1 LPLTRPAEMLYTA
14 ESINPRTYRLLLMVG
29 AIALFCTLCIV
40 LLRSGFL
47 QITVSAAALLLGV
60 WSMGLLGL
68 LLVGDNE
75 GLLRSRSLTFIKAV
89 WCNLGI
95 IITAL
100 LVPHPIR
107 LLLLV
112 APLFGVLF
120 TALHLDRS
128 QMLVVSAVT
137 WLSYLAGVGLLLYFG
152 VADIQTELL
161 IGLAFSC
168 MLAIMVV
175 MASEVTAL
183 KTAFERR
190 RDSLN
195 SAMEQ
200 LAELAMRDEL
210 TGLYNRRYIMD
221 VLERQ
226 KALADRGHLGFTVCY
241 CDLDHFKRIN
251 DQYGHQTGDQALREF
266 AEVARSVV
274 RSVDYVARLGGE
286 EFLLLL
292 SGADA
297 EKAHSVTRRLC
308 ERSRSLAVI
317 ADDPDF
323 RLTASVGIA
332 SYRPGERVED
342 VIQRADQA
350 LYVAKAAGRD
360 RIVIGE

>member
-1 LPLTRPAEMLYTA
+1 MLYNA
-14 ESINPRTYRLLLMVG
+14 ESMNHRNYRLLLVVAAVVG
-29 AIALFCTLCIV
+29 FCALCLA
-40 LLRSGFL
+40 LLQNGL
-47 QITVSAAALLLGV
+47 LHTTVSAASLLLGV
-60 WSMGLLGL
+60 WAVGLLGL
-68 LLVGDNE
+68 LLADESDGWLS
-75 GLLRSRSLTFIKAV
+75 GSALTFIRAL
-89 WCNLGI
+89 WCNVGI
-95 IITAL
+95 VTTAL

-120 TALHLDRS
+120 TALHLSRS
-128 QMLVVSAVT
+128 QMLSVAAVT
-137 WLSYLAGVGLLLYFG
+137 WFCYVAGVVLLHQYALLSLH
-152 VADIQTELL
+152 DELL
-161 IGLAFSC
+161 MGLAFSG
-168 MLAIMVV
+168 MLGIMVV

-183 KTAFERR
+183 RLAFERR

-195 SAMEQ
+195 DAMEQ
-200 LAELAMRDEL
+200 LSELAMRDEL

-226 KALADRGHLGFTVCY
+226 KALADRGHVGFTVCY
-241 CDLDHFKRIN
+241 CDIDHFKTIN
-251 DQYGHQTGDQALREF
+251 DRFGHQIGDQALQEF
-266 AEVARSVV
+266 AQIAGGVV

-292 SGADA
+292 TGADA
-297 EKAHSVTRRLC
+297 GTAHGVAQRLC
-308 ERSRSLAVI
+308 ERSKALSVV
-317 ADDPDF
+317 ADEPDF

-350 LYVAKAAGRD
+350 LYAAKAAGRD